1 VADRDDW
8 QVGDLALC
16 VAGGIASKVG
26 AVYAVID
33 FLPGDG
39 ATCHRCGD
47 KNWGTDTLL
56 LVGITPAGTCK
67 GGSASRF
74 RKIKPL
80 SDEEQMLARAEF
92 KADRIINAP
101 VSA

>member
-1 VADRDDW
+1 MADRDDW

-16 VAGGIASKVG
+16 VGCEDGLAWTDCDGPAAGAICCVSGMDI
-26 AVYAVID
+26 
-33 FLPGDG
+33 
-39 ATCHRCGD
+39 
-47 KNWGTDTLL
+47 N
-56 LVGITPAGTCK
+56 PADQELYLALQEWPQNHGYH
-67 GGSASRF
+67 AIEF
-74 RKIKPL
+74 RRIRPL